1 MSSSILKKSDIEAEE
16 GVLKSHF
23 LNKGA
28 QRVDKSLGDLTGL
41 TGFGIHLIEVPVGK
55 ESTELHMHYFE
66 DECTYVVSGNG
77 TVIIGEEKHNVSA
90 GDFIAYPKG
99 GEAHTMINTGEEV
112 LKCLV
117 VGERLAHD
125 VVDYANK
132 GKRFY
137 RYQGQPSNLIDI
149 SAIETPVA
157 SVKTK

>member
-1 MSSSILKKSDIEAEE
+1 MSSAILKKSDIEAEE

-23 LNKGA
+23 LNKVA
-28 QRVDKSLGDLTGL
+28 QRVDKSIGDLTGL
-41 TGFGIHLIEVPVGK
+41 TGFGIHIIEVPLGK
-55 ESTELHMHYFE
+55 ESTEFHMHYFE
-66 DECTYVVSGNG
+66 DECTYVLSGNG
-77 TVIIGEEKHNVSA
+77 TVIIGDEKHSIAA

-125 VVDYANK
+125 VVDYPNK

-137 RYQGQPSNLIDI
+137 RYRGQPSNLVDI
-149 SAIETPVA
+149 SAIETPGA
-157 SVKTK
+157 GAKTK